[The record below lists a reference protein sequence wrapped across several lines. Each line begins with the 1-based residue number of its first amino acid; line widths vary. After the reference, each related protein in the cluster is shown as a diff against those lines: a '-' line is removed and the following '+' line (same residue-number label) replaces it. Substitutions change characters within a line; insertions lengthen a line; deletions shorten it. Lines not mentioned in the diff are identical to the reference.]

1 MVYTIR
7 NGCGDDWEYMTFD
20 SKETADQFI
29 GLNIVGQAY
38 VNGGWVYYSDEKP
51 EQVPS
56 VVDSKLLNS
65 LLDRIW
71 PDDEEEELDD
81 SEVEEAYYE
90 FLDEH
95 GFMDAE
101 DEIEQ
106 EDKDA

>member
-29 GLNIVGQAY
+29 GLNIVG
-38 VNGGWVYYSDEKP
+38 GWMFYSNEKLV
-51 EQVPS
+51 QVRT
-56 VVDSKLLNS
+56 VVDLKLLNT

-81 SEVEEAYYE
+81 YEVEEAYYE

-95 GFMDAE
+95 GFWMSKTSSNKIRD
-101 DEIEQ
+101 
-106 EDKDA
+106 